1 MFYIKVKALG
11 LDYFNTVSKQLDAE
25 NIDYKITYDNSLRG
39 VMHAM
44 YAHRIEQA
52 NLNQFWACYGYN
64 ENRLAIAQLADAYF
78 PANEHSCAC
87 NLVFPHTMIKSN
99 PFKKG
104 YIDSFVQ
111 YLDSY
116 GLGDDYNK
124 SFKDSIKDYFGKKN
138 IFSTLSIPIESPLYY
153 GRYKEI
159 LQQNKIQG
167 MVCYGTDLK
176 TDAYSGYA
184 QTHKDTVYYLYGVGE
199 KAPIIEAMAKIY
211 FDNISS
217 LKINNLPKNNFC
229 IPYTDVMKG
238 YVYGLDEILIRSGV
252 KLHNQSLG

>member
-11 LDYFNTVSKQLDAE
+11 LDYFKAVSNQLDSE

-39 VMHAM
+39 VMHAI
-44 YAHRIEQA
+44 YAQRNNQDER
-52 NLNQFWACYGYN
+52 NQFWACYGYN
-64 ENRLAIAQLADAYF
+64 ENRLAIAQLAEAYF
-78 PANEHSCAC
+78 PANEHACAC
-87 NLVFPHTMIKSN
+87 NLIIPNTMIKFN

-104 YIDSFVQ
+104 YIDSFVK

-116 GLGDDYNK
+116 GLGDSYYK
-124 SFKDSIKDYFGKKN
+124 TIKDYFGKKN
-138 IFSTLSIPIESPLYY
+138 IFSTLTIPIESPLYY

-159 LQQNKIQG
+159 LQQNKIHG

-176 TDAYSGYA
+176 TEVYTGYA
-184 QTHKDTVYYLYGVGE
+184 ETPKETVYYLYGVGE

-211 FDNISS
+211 FDNINS

-238 YVYGLDEILIRSGV
+238 YVYGFDEILIRSGV
-252 KLHNQSLG
+252 KLHNQSLS